1 MASKN
6 EKDAAGNRQSDY
18 AGTNPDR
25 YNDPVPADKQENK
38 IEDQEAQ
45 NVSDSKGRIEGADA
59 EKDRNKANEGKNER
73 D

>member
-1 MASKN
+1 MASNNKKN
-6 EKDAAGNRQSDY
+6 AVGNRQTDY

-45 NVSDSKGRIEGADA
+45 NVSDSDGRIEGADA
-59 EKDRNKANEGKNER
+59 ERDRNKAKEGKNQR